1 MPSIRAPLAVQPLG
15 RLSARN
21 PSSPP
26 PRPLLWS
33 LNLKTRALAKCLAC
47 LSNEWE
53 GCRGRAREASAARV
67 CSSRCLPDAASMG
80 VAWCRFPGEK
90 TVFTREGVL
99 GLEQGARAWCEIQL
113 PQQPQHRH
121 LPCCKTPLRAK
132 GCLAPAV
139 LTMGP
144 ASPHAWARCWERRET
159 CRAQA
164 CRKPSQGNCFLH
176 KHQCRRR
183 WCHSLG
189 GGKSIPASLHPARC
203 TGDFELCALLRSCP
217 ARRSSLESSWEI
229 PCMENSEI
237 LVNVDRNTQL
247 QVRCS

>member
-1 MPSIRAPLAVQPLG
+1 MSSIRAPLAVQPLG

-33 LNLKTRALAKCLAC
+33 LNLKTRALAECLAC

-132 GCLAPAV
+132 GCLAPACLNHGTRITPCV
-139 LTMGP
+139 GTLLGAKGNLQSAGVPKAFPGQLFP
-144 ASPHAWARCWERRET
+144 AQTSVSEAVVSQPGRRE
-159 CRAQA
+159 
-164 CRKPSQGNCFLH
+164 
-176 KHQCRRR
+176 KH
-183 WCHSLG
+183 S
-189 GGKSIPASLHPARC
+189 SISTPGSLHR
-203 TGDFELCALLRSCP
+203 GF
-217 ARRSSLESSWEI
+217 
-229 PCMENSEI
+229 
-237 LVNVDRNTQL
+237 
-247 QVRCS
+247 